1 MDDCASDAVE
11 AVAGSDRLTMTG
23 SFLKELDAAL
33 LHKSTDS
40 RERALWR
47 VTDLL
52 LAGRHNEEQIWV
64 FGEVIGRLA
73 NEIEVA
79 ARARLAKRLAH
90 SSNAPF
96 GLVMVLAS
104 HDSIE
109 VAGPILQYSP
119 RLDTKTLV
127 ASAKTKGQP
136 HLLAISKRRSIP
148 VEVTDEL
155 VKRGDRQVVRSVASN
170 NGAHFSEFGFF
181 QLIRRS
187 ETDAILAEQLC
198 LREEIPRHLFQQLI
212 AKASDEVKRRLEQ
225 ERPELTD
232 LIHTSVSDLTGSL
245 QSKFGPAS
253 KGYFAAKKVV
263 DAQARKGGLHE
274 PCILEYARSHKVEE
288 AMVGLSLMSSLPAHV
303 VERALFDGDGEVTL
317 LLAKALDF
325 SWETAMALLFLG
337 AKDHRI
343 SAGNLD
349 RKSEEFA
356 RLDRETCQSV
366 LQLYHARRHAAEAE
380 PSGA

>member
-1 MDDCASDAVE
+1 
-11 AVAGSDRLTMTG
+11 MT
-23 SFLKELDAAL
+23 STFLKELDDAISYR
-33 LHKSTDS
+33 STLG
-40 RERALWR
+40 RERALWH

-52 LAGRHNEEQIWV
+52 LAGRYNEEQIWV
-64 FGEVIGRLA
+64 FGEVIERLA
-73 NEIEVA
+73 SEIEVA

-90 SSNAPF
+90 SSNTPLS
-96 GLVMVLAS
+96 LVMVLAS

-109 VAGPILQYSP
+109 VAGPILQHSP
-119 RLDTKTLV
+119 RLDTGTLV
-127 ASAKTKGQP
+127 ASAKTNDQP

-148 VEVTDEL
+148 IEVTDEL
-155 VKRGDRQVVRSVASN
+155 VKRGDRQVIRSVAAN
-170 NGAHFSEFGFF
+170 NGAHFSEFGFL

-198 LREEIPRHLFQQLI
+198 LREEIPRHVFQQLI
-212 AKASDEVKRRLEQ
+212 AKASEEVKRRLEQ
-225 ERPELTD
+225 ERPDLAD

-253 KGYFAAKKVV
+253 KGYFAAKKAV
-263 DAQARKGGLHE
+263 DAQARKGSLNE
-274 PCILEYARSHKVEE
+274 LCILESARSHKIEE
-288 AMVGLSLMSSLPAHV
+288 AIVGLSLMCSLPAHV
-303 VERALFDGDGEVTL
+303 VERGLFDRDGEIML

-343 SAGNLD
+343 SAGHLD
-349 RKSEEFA
+349 RQSEEFA

-366 LQLYHARRHAAEAE
+366 LQLYRARRHAVEAE
-380 PSGA
+380 PHLSCNL

>member
-1 MDDCASDAVE
+1 MISSFLNDLDDAV
-11 AVAGSDRLTMTG
+11 
-23 SFLKELDAAL
+23 
-33 LHKSTDS
+33 LHRSTHG
-40 RERALWR
+40 RERALWH

-52 LAGRHNEEQIWV
+52 LAGRYNEEQIWV

-96 GLVMVLAS
+96 GVVMVLAS

-109 VAGPILQYSP
+109 VAGPILQHSP
-119 RLDTKTLV
+119 RLDTGTLV

-148 VEVTDEL
+148 IEVTDEL

-170 NGAHFSEFGFF
+170 NGAHFSEFGFL
-181 QLIRRS
+181 QLISRS
-187 ETDAILAEQLC
+187 ESDAILAEQLC
-198 LREEIPRHLFQQLI
+198 LRQEIPRHLFQQLI

-225 ERPELTD
+225 ERPDLAG

-253 KGYFAAKKVV
+253 KGYFAAKKQV
-263 DAQARKGGLHE
+263 DAQTRKGGLNE
-274 PCILEYARSHKVEE
+274 PCILDYARSHKIEE
-288 AMVGLSLMSSLPAHV
+288 AMVGLSLMCSLPAHV
-303 VERALFDGDGEVTL
+303 VERAFFDRDGEMTL

-349 RKSEEFA
+349 RMSEEFA
-356 RLDRETCQSV
+356 RLDREACQSV
-366 LQLYHARRHAAEAE
+366 LQLYRARRHAAEVERTPA
-380 PSGA
+380 

>member
-1 MDDCASDAVE
+1 LHRS
-11 AVAGSDRLTMTG
+11 TG
-23 SFLKELDAAL
+23 C
-33 LHKSTDS
+33 
-40 RERALWR
+40 RERALWH

-52 LAGRHNEEQIWV
+52 LAGRYNEEQIWV
-64 FGEVIGRLA
+64 FGEVIDRLA

-79 ARARLAKRLAH
+79 ARARLAKRLAR

-109 VAGPILQYSP
+109 VAGPILQHSP
-119 RLDTKTLV
+119 RLDTRALV

-148 VEVTDEL
+148 AEVTDEL

-170 NGAHFSEFGFF
+170 SGAHFSEFGFL

-225 ERPELTD
+225 ERPDLAD
-232 LIHTSVSDLTGSL
+232 LIHRSVSDLTASL
-245 QSKFGPAS
+245 QAKFGPAS

-263 DAQARKGGLHE
+263 EAQARNGSLNE
-274 PCILEYARSHKVEE
+274 PCILEYARSHKIEE
-288 AMVGLSLMSSLPAHV
+288 ATVGLSLMCSLPAHV
-303 VERALFDGDGEVTL
+303 IERALFDCDGEATL
-317 LLAKALDF
+317 LLAKALGF

-343 SAGNLD
+343 SANNLD
-349 RKSEEFA
+349 RKREEFA

-366 LQLYHARRHAAEAE
+366 LQLFRARRHATESI
-380 PSGA
+380 PSCSV